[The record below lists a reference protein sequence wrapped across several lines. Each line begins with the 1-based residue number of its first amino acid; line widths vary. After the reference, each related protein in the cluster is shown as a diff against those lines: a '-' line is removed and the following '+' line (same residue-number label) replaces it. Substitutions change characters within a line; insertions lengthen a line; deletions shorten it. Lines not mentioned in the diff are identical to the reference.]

1 MGELGKLRRE
11 LQSAGLRMTPQREE
25 VYREMIRSSGHPG
38 AAEVHAA
45 VRRRLP
51 SISLDTVYRTL
62 WKLAEL
68 GLLRPLV
75 TTGDRIRFDAV
86 LETHHHFVCTRCGR
100 TIDFT
105 SSELDDLEIPEAA
118 RRLGSVW
125 DVHVEVRGI
134 CRRCAEEEQ
143 QTKKGEANEEG

>member
-1 MGELGKLRRE
+1 MGELGKLQRE
-11 LQSAGLRMTPQREE
+11 LRSAGLRMTPQRVE

-38 AAEVHAA
+38 AAEVHEA
-45 VRRRLP
+45 VRKRLP

-62 WKLAEL
+62 WKLVEL

-105 SSELDDLEIPEAA
+105 SSQLDDLEIPEAA

-125 DVHVEVRGI
+125 DAHVEVRGI
-134 CRRCAEEEQ
+134 CNRCAEEDQHKE
-143 QTKKGEANEEG
+143 KGETDEEG

>member
-1 MGELGKLRRE
+1 MGELDRLRRA
-11 LQSAGLRMTPQREE
+11 LRSKGLRMTPQRVE
-25 VYREMIRSSGHPG
+25 VYREMARNSGHPG
-38 AAEVHAA
+38 AAEVHEA

-62 WKLAEL
+62 WKLVEL

-75 TTGDRIRFDAV
+75 TTGDCIRFDAV
-86 LETHHHFVCTRCGR
+86 LRTHHHFVCTRCGR

-105 SSELDDLEIPEAA
+105 SSELDDLEVPEAA

-125 DVHVEVRGI
+125 DAQVEVRGI
-134 CRRCAEEEQ
+134 CRRCAEEQ
-143 QTKKGEANEEG
+143 RKGEGHEEG

>member
-1 MGELGKLRRE
+1 MGELAKLRMA
-11 LQSAGLRMTPQREE
+11 LKSAGLRMTPQRME

-38 AAEVHAA
+38 ATEVHEG

-62 WKLAEL
+62 WKLVEL

-75 TTGDRIRFDAV
+75 TTGDRIRFDPV

-105 SSELDDLEIPEAA
+105 SSELDNLEIPEAA
-118 RRLGSVW
+118 RRLGSVL
-125 DVHVEVRGI
+125 DAHVEVRGI
-134 CRRCAEEEQ
+134 CSSCAGENENEE
-143 QTKKGEANEEG
+143 KGAGNEEG

>member
-1 MGELGKLRRE
+1 MGELERLRGE
-11 LQSAGLRMTPQREE
+11 LRSAGLRMTPQRAE
-25 VYREMIRSSGHPG
+25 VYREMVRSSSHPG
-38 AAEVHAA
+38 AAEVHEA
-45 VRRRLP
+45 VRSRLP

-62 WKLAEL
+62 WKLVEL

-105 SSELDDLEIPEAA
+105 SSELDGLEIPEAA
-118 RRLGSVW
+118 RRLGSVR
-125 DVHVEVRGI
+125 DAHVEVRGI
-134 CRRCAEEEQ
+134 CNGCAGERRTE
-143 QTKKGEANEEG
+143 KGEADEER